1 MFATTFINNASSKML
16 IAFAALLIA
25 GFVTFVPTPSASAQT
40 RGDYPEVKDAQP
52 DGKDCFRHKGKRYC
66 YKPEGPS
73 SNLKAAPKD
82 PQALKDCF
90 WHTDKN
96 GKKRLA
102 CIYYAL

>member
-1 MFATTFINNASSKML
+1 MFANTFIHNASSKML
-16 IAFAALLIA
+16 LAFAALLIA
-25 GFVTFVPTPSASAQT
+25 GFVSFAPSQSASAQT

-66 YKPEGPS
+66 YKPEAANGKLS
-73 SNLKAAPKD
+73 AAPKD

-96 GKKRLA
+96 GKRRLA
-102 CIYYAL
+102 CIYYAF

>member
-1 MFATTFINNASSKML
+1 MFTNTVSKKASSKML
-16 IAFAALLIA
+16 LAFAALLIA
-25 GFVTFVPTPSASAQT
+25 GFVTLVPSPSASAQT
-40 RGDYPEVKDAQP
+40 RGSYPEVKDATP

-66 YKPEGPS
+66 YKPEAAQGK
-73 SNLKAAPKD
+73 LQAAPTD

-102 CIYYAL
+102 CIYYAF